1 MFSNQ
6 PAELLLPTPL
16 RTCCSVS
23 ASSASASSSSQ
34 QRFLAGSSTSSGENA
49 LHLLRYHE
57 DANEL
62 GHDAV
67 LSHPTG
73 EVWCLASN
81 PRDGSLVVTCGGGSG
96 GHVAGGAATTKLWRI
111 PADLLEKDDDLP
123 YGDDDVDGGGGSGPI
138 MDSEAPVDL
147 ISEATL
153 FVDSD
158 DVLGGRITS
167 ALFRPVD
174 PDDVDGMFADGMGGG
189 GGGGID
195 AAKDLI
201 TVNAATGI
209 LTRWDLEAGAT
220 EVGQILP
227 PSGAAAGV
235 KSTVMSE
242 RRAAWDPHNANL
254 VSVTG
259 PRGIVIH
266 DLRTGGGGGV
276 SSIDDPLVADVTA
289 ILEASSRGA
298 GNHRYGTNDISYNPN
313 LPNVLTTSGKD
324 GLIKFWDLRT
334 TTSSSSVASGS
345 SASNPAPSTMATT
358 ASAGAKHQRRIQPM
372 KVLRGGHT
380 HWSNRVA
387 YNPHHDQLL
396 LSSGTDGIVNL
407 WRVGS
412 VSSAPL
418 LDLDAGG
425 DGDGG
430 ENEIIGLGGG
440 GGTDD
445 DDDEERQDD
454 IGQGDGG
461 SGGGGDARVS
471 KFEFPDSVYDLCWS
485 STDAWT
491 FLCVGYDGTVAL
503 NHVPSREK
511 YKILL

>member
-1 MFSNQ
+1 M
-6 PAELLLPTPL
+6 
-16 RTCCSVS
+16 
-23 ASSASASSSSQ
+23 
-34 QRFLAGSSTSSGENA
+34 
-49 LHLLRYHE
+49 
-57 DANEL
+57 
-62 GHDAV
+62 
-67 LSHPTG
+67 
-73 EVWCLASN
+73 
-81 PRDGSLVVTCGGGSG
+81 
-96 GHVAGGAATTKLWRI
+96 GGAATTKLWRI
-111 PADLLEKDDDLP
+111 PAELLEKDDDLP
-123 YGDDDVDGGGGSGPI
+123 YDDEDDEGGNGGGGSGQI

-174 PDDVDGMFADGMGGG
+174 PDDEGMFADGGIGGG
-189 GGGGID
+189 GVD

-227 PSGAAAGV
+227 PADEMGAKNA
-235 KSTVMSE
+235 VMAE

-254 VSVTG
+254 VAVTN
-259 PRGIVIH
+259 PRGITIH
-266 DLRTGGGGGV
+266 DLRAAGGGV
-276 SSIDDPLVADVTA
+276 SSINDPLMTDVSA
-289 ILEASSRGA
+289 ILAASSRGV
-298 GNHRYGTNDISYNPN
+298 GNHRYGTTDISYNPN

-345 SASNPAPSTMATT
+345 SSASNPSPTMAATG
-358 ASAGAKHQRRIQPM
+358 ASGAKHQRRILPI

-418 LDLDAGG
+418 LDLDATG

-430 ENEIIGLGGG
+430 DNDIIGLGGG
-440 GGTDD
+440 GFDE
-445 DDDEERQDD
+445 DEEGEDRQDNHGED
-454 IGQGDGG
+454 DGG

-471 KFEFPDSVYDLCWS
+471 KFEFPDSVYDVCWS
-485 STDAWT
+485 STDAWA
-491 FLCVGYDGTVAL
+491 FLCVGYDGTVSL